1 MKVYTFV
8 KAHQTLHLKW
18 VHFKIW
24 KLFLNKADFSK
35 VLSNYLEGSEGD
47 VLSEIILDDSKS
59 GSNDDKKEIKDSCK
73 SFEHN
78 F

>member
-1 MKVYTFV
+1 MRVYMFV

-18 VHFKIW
+18 VYFKIC

-35 VLSNYLEGSEGD
+35 VLSNCLEGSEGD

-59 GSNDDKKEIKDSCK
+59 GSNNDKHK
-73 SFEHN
+73 SKM
-78 F
+78 